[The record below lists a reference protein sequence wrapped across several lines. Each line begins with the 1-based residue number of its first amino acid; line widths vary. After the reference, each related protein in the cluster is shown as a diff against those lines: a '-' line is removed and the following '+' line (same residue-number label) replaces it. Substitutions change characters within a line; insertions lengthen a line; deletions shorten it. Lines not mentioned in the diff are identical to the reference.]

1 MQQNDYHRT
10 ESLEHDAADA
20 IPVYHRRVPSIM
32 FRGRRLERLEIW
44 LKLSALLADAFAR
57 VIALRQVSEADI
69 ARAFRSIKDC
79 RRHVRFPFGVD
90 HEIARNR
97 HRVTPGRK
105 Q

>member
-1 MQQNDYHRT
+1 YHRT

-20 IPVYHRRVPSIM
+20 IPAYHRRVPSIM
-32 FRGRRLERLEIW
+32 FRGRKLERFEIL
-44 LKLSALLADAFAR
+44 LKLSALLADAFAL
-57 VIALRQVSEADI
+57 VTALRKVSKGAI
-69 ARAFRSIKDC
+69 ARAFRWIKDC
-79 RRHVRFPFGVD
+79 RRHVCFPFGVD

>member
-20 IPVYHRRVPSIM
+20 IPAYHRRVPSIM
-32 FRGRRLERLEIW
+32 FRGRRPERLEIW
-44 LKLSALLADAFAR
+44 LRLSALVADTFAR

-69 ARAFRSIKDC
+69 AGAFRSMTEC

-90 HEIARNR
+90 HEIARDR
-97 HRVTPGRK
+97 YRVTPGR
-105 Q
+105 